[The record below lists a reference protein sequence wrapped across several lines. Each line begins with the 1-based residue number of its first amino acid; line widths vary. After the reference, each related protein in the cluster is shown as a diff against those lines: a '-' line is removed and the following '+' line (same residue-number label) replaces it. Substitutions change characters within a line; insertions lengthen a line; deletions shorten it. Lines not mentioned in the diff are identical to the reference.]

1 MKDTS
6 STIGILEDITVE
18 SPEKRETPAPT
29 YITVIDH
36 RNEKE
41 VKVDAVKELIQ
52 KSKVS
57 GGQGTRKLFKLPI
70 KLVSEISSK
79 DHTTAPNT
87 TGGS

>member
-1 MKDTS
+1 M
-6 STIGILEDITVE
+6 GALEDLTVE
-18 SPEKRETPAPT
+18 SPEKGETPKKPGPT
-29 YITVIDH
+29 QITVIDH

-57 GGQGTRKLFKLPI
+57 GGQGSRKLFKLPI

-79 DHTTAPNT
+79 DQTTAPNT